1 MYKGFSRSVMG
12 ASHEKKGIVCQDS
25 SAFKVSEHYAVAVVA
40 DGHGSK
46 KHFRSNIGSQAAVD
60 ATLETIERFYENP
73 EEFEKNFPKYHD
85 MIIRNIEK
93 QIISNWNWRI
103 MKHLEENP
111 VTVVEKKPFTNEEFE
126 AISPESYYGST
137 LIVAVAGKNFTFGV
151 QIGDGSLVTVFDD
164 GTTIMPMDYEE
175 ANPANITASIC
186 NNMAA
191 TMFDSFYIENKKLVA
206 AYASTDGL
214 YTSFGSDNDFR
225 DYHTIITSQLA
236 DFGVFEQAVIKNL
249 EKRSH
254 YGTEDDVSLS
264 CVYDVEALEAN
275 IENLKNKVAENKQA
289 AIDRKAALL
298 NNKNV

>member
-1 MYKGFSRSVMG
+1 MFKGFSRSVMG

-25 SAFKVSEHYAVAVVA
+25 SAFKVSDYYAVAVVA

-46 KHFRSNIGSQAAVD
+46 KHFRSNIGSKAAVE
-60 ATLETIERFYENP
+60 ATLETIERFYEDP
-73 EEFEKNFPKYHD
+73 EEFETNFPKYHD

-111 VTVVEKKPFTNEEFE
+111 VTVVEKKPFTPEEFE

-137 LIVAVAGKNFTFGV
+137 LIAAIAGRNFTFGL

-186 NNMAA
+186 NNLAA
-191 TMFDSFYIENKKLVA
+191 TMFDSFYIEDKKLVA

-214 YTSFGSDNDFR
+214 YTSFGHDSDFK
-225 DYHTIITSQLA
+225 DYHTIITSQLTDLSA
-236 DFGVFEQAVIKNL
+236 FEQTVIKNL

-264 CVYDVEALEAN
+264 CVFNVEAIEEN
-275 IENLKNKVAENKQA
+275 IGNIRNKVAENKQA

-298 NNKNV
+298 SNKNI